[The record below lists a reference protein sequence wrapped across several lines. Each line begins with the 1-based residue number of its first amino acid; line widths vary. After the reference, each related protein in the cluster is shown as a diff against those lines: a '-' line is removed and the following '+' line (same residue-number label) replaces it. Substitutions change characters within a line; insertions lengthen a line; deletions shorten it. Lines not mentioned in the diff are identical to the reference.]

1 MPKRILEVLIST
13 QNVDTALDSY
23 RRNLGLE
30 AIGCAEGE
38 EGHIRV
44 GETSLV
50 LLRPDIA
57 RQRLPLAEGSGEGL
71 LGLTLEVED
80 LEGEVARLRRH
91 GVEVEGPTAEGN
103 LQVAHI
109 PPQFAHGV
117 PIRLVKQL

>member
-1 MPKRILEVLIST
+1 MPRRILEVMISA
-13 QNVDTALDSY
+13 QNVDAALDTY

-30 AIGCAEGE
+30 AIGCVEGE
-38 EGHIRV
+38 EGHVKV

-80 LEGEVARLRRH
+80 LQEEVARLRRH
-91 GVEVEGPTAEGN
+91 GVEVEGPTTEGD

-117 PIRLVKQL
+117 PIRLVQQP